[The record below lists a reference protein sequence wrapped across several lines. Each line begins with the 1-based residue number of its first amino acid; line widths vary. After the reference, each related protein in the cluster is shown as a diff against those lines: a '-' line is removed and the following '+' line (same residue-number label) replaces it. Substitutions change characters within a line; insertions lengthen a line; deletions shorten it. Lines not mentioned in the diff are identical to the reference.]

1 MLVVPSTLQLIAVHM
16 DLRHSRCIYYSC
28 CHSISNSSNKESCG
42 KEANT
47 SFSTA
52 RLRESIF
59 RFNTSDADIADTV
72 YAPSSKQYKK
82 LRDPLCRNEEK
93 FQAATTDEHKE
104 LFKKYTNC
112 VGEYQTI
119 TDFLIFQSS
128 FKLVVRMMLKAI
140 EE

>member
-1 MLVVPSTLQLIAVHM
+1 M
-16 DLRHSRCIYYSC
+16 DLRHSRYIYYSC
-28 CHSISNSSNKESCG
+28 CHSISNSSNKESCS

-52 RLRESIF
+52 RLGESVF

-82 LRDPLCRNEEK
+82 LRDEEK

-119 TDFLIFQSS
+119 TDFLIFQNS
-128 FKLVVRMMLKAI
+128 FKLGVRMMLKAI